1 MCSVEFVPVNEQQAG
16 VPRSL
21 VAVCSEC
28 MRKDPINRPTAVA
41 ILERADVR
49 AKAGQVGVD
58 LDSIPISKLI

>member
-1 MCSVEFVPVNEQQAG
+1 MEFVPVNEQQAG

-41 ILERADVR
+41 ILERVR